1 MSKFII
7 QGPCKLEGEVTVSGS
22 KNAALPIIAATLLA
36 KGKYRITNVP
46 MITDIENLLNILVDL
61 GAKVAFKNH
70 VVEIDTTKATS
81 TTPNE
86 RMVKNMRASILLA
99 GPLLA
104 RFGRV
109 ELAHPGGC
117 FIGARPIDITVDG
130 LEKLGVSFEENEETY
145 LFKTKG
151 LVGAEVVADFSV
163 TGTENIIMAA
173 TLAKGYTHINLAAC
187 EPHVI
192 NLCYF
197 LRRMGADISGIGTH
211 NLLIKGKK
219 KLRPTSFKVIY
230 DQIEAETFVL
240 AAAASRGEL
249 KIKGFV
255 KDDHYSFLQKISQA
269 NVNFEILD
277 KETIFVGQTTAI
289 KPVSIKTSVY
299 PGLPTDIQAP
309 FGVLMTQAE
318 GISEIYETVYEGRLN
333 YLNELNKM
341 GADCIVK
348 NSHEAIV
355 CGPTPLYGTT
365 IESYDL
371 RAGATLLIAS
381 FIAEGESTIERAELI
396 DRGYERI
403 DERLNALGAKIVR
416 VNEE

>member
-7 QGPCKLEGEVTVSGS
+7 QGPCKLEGEITVSGS
-22 KNAALPIIAATLLA
+22 KNAALPILAATLLA
-36 KGKYRITNVP
+36 KGKFRITNVP
-46 MITDIENLLNILVDL
+46 MISDIDNLIEIIEGL
-61 GAKVAFKNH
+61 GAKITFENH
-70 VVEIDTTKATS
+70 VCEIDTTKVNS
-81 TTPNE
+81 WQPDE
-86 RMVKNMRASILLA
+86 RKVKNMRASILLA

-104 RFGRV
+104 RFGKV

-117 FIGARPIDITVDG
+117 FIGARPIDLTVEG
-130 LEKLGVSFEENEETY
+130 FEKLGATFTESEETY

-151 LVGAEVVADFSV
+151 LVGTEIAAEFSV

-187 EPHVI
+187 EPHVV

-197 LRRMGADISGIGTH
+197 LKRMGADITGIGTH
-211 NLLIKGKK
+211 NLLIRGKK
-219 KLRPTSFKVIY
+219 KLRATNFKVVY
-230 DQIEAETFVL
+230 DQIEAETFVI

-249 KIKGFV
+249 KIKGFI
-255 KDDHYSFLQKISQA
+255 KDDHFAFLQKLDRA
-269 NVNFEILD
+269 NVNYEFLGN
-277 KETIFVGQTTAI
+277 ETIFVKQTTSI
-289 KPVSIKTSVY
+289 KPISIRTAVY
-299 PGLPTDIQAP
+299 PGIPTDIQAP

-318 GISEIYETVYEGRLN
+318 GISEIYETIYEGRLN

-341 GADCIVK
+341 GADCIIK
-348 NSHEAIV
+348 NAHEAIIS
-355 CGPTPLYGTT
+355 GPTALYGTT

-381 FIAEGESTIERAELI
+381 FIASGESVIERAELI

-403 DERLNALGAKIVR
+403 DERLNAIGANIVR
-416 VNEE
+416 VEG

>member
-7 QGPCKLEGEVTVSGS
+7 QGPCKLEGAITVSGS

-36 KGKYRITNVP
+36 KGKFKITNVP
-46 MITDIENLLNILVDL
+46 MISDIENLLLIIEKL
-61 GAKVAFKNH
+61 GAKVNFKNH
-70 VVEIDTTKATS
+70 ICEIDTTKVDSAK
-81 TTPNE
+81 PDE
-86 RMVKNMRASILLA
+86 HLVKNLRASILLV

-104 RFGRV
+104 RFGKV

-117 FIGARPIDITVDG
+117 FIGARPIDVTVDG
-130 LEKLGVSFEENEETY
+130 FEKLGATFTETDETY
-145 LFKTKG
+145 IFKTKG
-151 LVGAEVVADFSV
+151 LVGNEFAADFSV

-192 NLCYF
+192 NLCHF
-197 LRRMGADISGIGTH
+197 LKRMGADISGIGTH
-211 NLLIKGKK
+211 NLLIRGKK
-219 KLRPTSFKVIY
+219 KLHPANFKVVY
-230 DQIEAETFVL
+230 DQIEAETFAI

-249 KIKGFV
+249 KIKGFI
-255 KDDHYSFLQKISQA
+255 KDDHFAFLSKLDRA
-269 NVNFEILD
+269 NVNYEFID
-277 KETIFVGQTTAI
+277 RETIFIKQTTSI
-289 KPVSIKTSVY
+289 KPISIRTAVY

-318 GISEIYETVYEGRLN
+318 GISEIYETIYEGRLN

-341 GADCIVK
+341 GADCVIK

-355 CGPTPLYGTT
+355 SGPTPLYGTT

-381 FIAEGESTIERAELI
+381 FIAVGESTIERAELI
-396 DRGYERI
+396 DRGYEKI
-403 DERLNALGAKIVR
+403 DERLNAIGANIVR
-416 VNEE
+416 IDE

>member
-1 MSKFII
+1 MSKFVI
-7 QGPCKLEGEVTVSGS
+7 QGPCKLTGKVTVSGS

-36 KGKYRITNVP
+36 TGKFRITNVP
-46 MITDIENLLNILVDL
+46 MITDIENMLYILEDL
-61 GAKVAFKNH
+61 GAKVTFGNH
-70 VVEIDTTKATS
+70 VVEIDTSEVSS
-81 TTPNE
+81 TE
-86 RMVKNMRASILLA
+86 LDEKKVKNMRASILLA

-104 RFGRV
+104 RFGKV

-130 LEKLGVSFEENEETY
+130 FDKLGVDFKETDKSY
-145 LFKTKG
+145 IFKTRS
-151 LVGAEVVADFSV
+151 LVGGEIIADFSV
-163 TGTENIIMAA
+163 TGTENFIMAA
-173 TLAKGYTHINLAAC
+173 TLAKGTTRIELAAC
-187 EPHVI
+187 EPHVV

-211 NLLIKGKK
+211 TLTIKGKK
-219 KLRPTSFKVIY
+219 KLKAGRFKIIY

-240 AAAASRGEL
+240 AAAASRGHL

-255 KDDHYSFLQKISQA
+255 KSDHLLFLKKIEQA
-269 NVNFEILD
+269 NVNFKILD
-277 KETIFVGQTTAI
+277 QETIEIKQTTAI
-289 KPVSIKTSVY
+289 RPLSLQTGVF
-299 PGLPTDIQAP
+299 PGLATDIQAP
-309 FGVLMTQAE
+309 FGVLLTQAE
-318 GISEIYETVYEGRLN
+318 GVSEIYETVYEGRLN

-348 NSHEAIV
+348 NAHEALV
-355 CGPTPLYGTT
+355 SGPTPLYGTT

-381 FIAEGESTIERAELI
+381 FIAVGESVIERAELI

-403 DERLNALGAKIVR
+403 DERLNALGANIVR
-416 VNEE
+416 VEE

>member
-1 MSKFII
+1 M
-7 QGPCKLEGEVTVSGS
+7 
-22 KNAALPIIAATLLA
+22 AATLLA
-36 KGKYRITNVP
+36 KGKFRISNVP
-46 MITDIENLLNILVDL
+46 MISDIENLLEIIEGL
-61 GAKVAFKNH
+61 GAKVVLKNH
-70 VVEIDTTKATS
+70 VCEIDTTKITS
-81 TTPNE
+81 WQPEE
-86 RMVKNMRASILLA
+86 RLVKNLRASILLV

-104 RFGRV
+104 RFGKA

-117 FIGARPIDITVDG
+117 FIGARPIDVTIEG
-130 LEKLGVSFEENEETY
+130 FERLGANFEENDETY
-145 LFKTKG
+145 LFQAKG
-151 LVGAEVVADFSV
+151 LTGCEIPADFSV

-173 TLAKGYTHINLAAC
+173 TMAKGYTHINLAAC

-197 LRRMGADISGIGTH
+197 LKKMGADISGIGTH
-211 NLLIKGKK
+211 NLLIRGKK
-219 KLRPTSFKVIY
+219 KLKPANFKVAY
-230 DQIEAETFVL
+230 DQIEAETFAL

-255 KDDHYSFLQKISQA
+255 KDDHFAFLSKIDRA
-269 NVNFEILD
+269 NVNYEFID
-277 KETIFVGQTTAI
+277 RETILIKQTTSI
-289 KPVSIKTSVY
+289 KPISIQTAVY

-341 GADCIVK
+341 GADCVIK

-355 CGPTPLYGTT
+355 SGPTPLYGTT

-381 FIAEGESTIERAELI
+381 FIAVGESVIERAELI
-396 DRGYERI
+396 DRGYEKI
-403 DERLNALGAKIVR
+403 DERLNAIGANIVR
-416 VNEE
+416 VDEE